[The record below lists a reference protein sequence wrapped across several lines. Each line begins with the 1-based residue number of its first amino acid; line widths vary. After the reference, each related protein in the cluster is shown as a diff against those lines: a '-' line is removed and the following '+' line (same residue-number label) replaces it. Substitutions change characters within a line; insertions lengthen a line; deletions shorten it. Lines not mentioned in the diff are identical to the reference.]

1 MIVRELI
8 TRLGFSVD
16 NSALDRVDGRLH
28 RIKGEAESAANAFA
42 AIGAAIAGFAAAR
55 GIVAVADMMQS
66 LQARI
71 GMLPQT
77 IGDAAEAFD
86 RVAEHADKA
95 RQGITEYTTLYIR
108 LAGATK
114 DYMRTQED
122 VLLIT
127 DAISNALVIGGAT
140 AEEAASA
147 MIQLSQGFQKGKLD
161 GDEFKAFME
170 TMSTDFKDKLAAQ
183 LDTTTDKLFELSSS
197 GALTARKLAEAFKA
211 MAPEIERD
219 MLKMPLA
226 FGQATQIVG
235 NHWDRLVHRLNRQT
249 MFIPKMA
256 KIIIDAMVA
265 VENGI
270 NKVIDVVGG
279 ADNAVRLMIA
289 TLAALGLMAGVA
301 LAPMIAAGVQF
312 AAVAALIALA
322 LEDVFTWLQGGE
334 SLIGAMI
341 GPWARWKDNVLGTF
355 NAIINVGK
363 SLWRVLE
370 GLWKGDPAALIDG
383 VAQFFTA
390 MRALGDNLAP
400 ILLAALS
407 ALWDGLK
414 NMASAIMRALITAF
428 VAALQALIDGGIA
441 AAGTIG
447 DALLNAIK
455 GAGSGIWDFF
465 TGGGPTVAPS
475 QMTAQGMGNSAVNQT
490 NNTNVT
496 VQVPAG
502 TNAEQKAHIE
512 RSAKAAFSA
521 VQPAN
526 PRDLA
531 AHGR

>member
-8 TRLGFSVD
+8 TRLGFNVD
-16 NSALDRVDGRLH
+16 NSSLDRADGRLR
-28 RIKGEAESAANAFA
+28 RIRGEAESAANAFA

-55 GIVAVADMMQS
+55 GLVAIADEMQS
-66 LQARI
+66 IRARI
-71 GMLPQT
+71 EALPQT
-77 IGDAAEAFD
+77 IGDAAAAFD
-86 RVAEHADKA
+86 VVADHASETGLAIEAYASLYTRVGNAA
-95 RQGITEYTTLYIR
+95 
-108 LAGATK
+108 K
-114 DYMRTQED
+114 DYVTTQQD
-122 VLLIT
+122 LLQVT
-127 DAISNALVIGGAT
+127 DTLGKALVVGGAS
-140 AEEAASA
+140 AQEASA
-147 MIQLSQGFQKGKLD
+147 TMQQFAQALASGVLQ
-161 GDEFKAFME
+161 GDEFRSMAE
-170 TMSTDFKDKLAAQ
+170 AAPQ
-183 LDTTTDKLFELSSS
+183 YLD
-197 GALTARKLAEAFKA
+197 RLAEEMKIPREQLKK
-211 MAPEIERD
+211 MASDGKLTSREVI
-219 MLKMPLA
+219 A
-226 FGQATQIVG
+226 ATQRMADYFDERFRNMPMTVGRAMTVVSNRFSKMIDRMNRESDVITMMAGFIV
-235 NHWDRLVHRLNRQT
+235 
-249 MFIPKMA
+249 
-256 KIIIDAMVA
+256 DAMDA

-270 NKVIDVVGG
+270 NKVIEVVGG

-289 TLAALGLMAGVA
+289 TLAALALMAGVA
-301 LAPMIAAGVQF
+301 LAPMIAAGIEFV
-312 AAVAALIALA
+312 AVAALIALA
-322 LEDVFTWLQGGE
+322 LEDVFTWLQGGD

-341 GPWARWKDNVLGTF
+341 GPWSQWKDNVLGTF
-355 NAIINVGK
+355 DAIIDVGK
-363 SLWRVLE
+363 SLWNILE
-370 GLWKGDPAALIDG
+370 SLWKGDPAALIDG
-383 VAQFFTA
+383 VAKFFTS

-414 NMASAIMRALITAF
+414 NIASAIMRALITAF
-428 VAALQALIDGGIA
+428 VAALQALIDGGVA

-465 TGGGPTVAPS
+465 TGGGPKVAPS